1 MGKAVFLQC
10 YVKTLLPF
18 SSRKSFNKNPEK
30 TGVFSRLQH
39 RLLQWR
45 FLVAGPKGRFKAW
58 HSYLQ

>member
-18 SSRKSFNKNPEK
+18 SSQKSFNENAGNV
-30 TGVFSRLQH
+30 GVFSCLQH

-45 FLVAGPKGRFKAW
+45 FLVAGPKGRFQAW
-58 HSYLQ
+58 HPYLQ